1 MRWKRARALSPVSA
15 TISARRWKQANRHI
29 AMQSPPCLPE
39 THPKESNETVGFT
52 MDQTTLLYVMTA
64 FVIIAAIALSI
75 QAGMLVV
82 LGKKT
87 KDLHEKITPLVPQV
101 ESLVES
107 TRATVE
113 LSRKQIAEIT
123 TRAND
128 VLDSTKNQLAMV
140 EEVVSDA
147 TARAKVQMDRVELVL
162 DDTLSR
168 AHETVAL
175 LHSGIMRPL
184 REINGVSAGIRAAL
198 EFLSRGNRPSV
209 AQA

>member
-1 MRWKRARALSPVSA
+1 
-15 TISARRWKQANRHI
+15 
-29 AMQSPPCLPE
+29 
-39 THPKESNETVGFT
+39 

-75 QAGMLVV
+75 QAGMLVAV
-82 LGKKT
+82 NKKT
-87 KDLHEKITPLVPQV
+87 KDLQDKINPLVPKV

-107 TRATVE
+107 TKATVE

-128 VLDSTKNQLAMV
+128 ILDSTKSQLAMV

-175 LHSGIMRPL
+175 LHSGVTRPL
-184 REINGVSAGIRAAL
+184 REINGVSAGVRAAL
-198 EFLSRGNRPSV
+198 SFLSRGNRPSV
-209 AQA
+209 AQATSDEEMFI

>member
-1 MRWKRARALSPVSA
+1 
-15 TISARRWKQANRHI
+15 
-29 AMQSPPCLPE
+29 
-39 THPKESNETVGFT
+39 

-64 FVIIAAIALSI
+64 FVIIAAVALSI
-75 QAGMLVV
+75 QAGMLVAV
-82 LGKKT
+82 NKKT
-87 KDLHEKITPLVPQV
+87 KDLHDKITPLVPKV

-107 TRATVE
+107 TKVTVE

-128 VLDSTKNQLAMV
+128 ILDSTKSQLAMV

-147 TARAKVQMDRVELVL
+147 TSRAKVQIDRVELVL

-184 REINGVSAGIRAAL
+184 REINGVSAGLKAAL
-198 EFLSRGNRPSV
+198 SFLSRGNRPSV
-209 AQA
+209 AQATSDEEMFI